1 MQKHENSSWSLYLR
15 KKVKMDEFDIVDNLV
30 LNGGLEF
37 AGNDSETGEA
47 LYKPTDRLK
56 EIDYKLNEEL
66 SMYFSEVT
74 LKLWEKGFLDMDV
87 TQEDPVVKLGPKGF
101 DAVAIK
107 SLPKDERVVIEEIV
121 KALLN
126 KN

>member
-1 MQKHENSSWSLYLR
+1 MQKQENNFWSLYLTR
-15 KKVKMDEFDIVDNLV
+15 ETKMDEFDIVDKLV

-37 AGNDSETGEA
+37 AGKDSETGET

-56 EIDYKLNEEL
+56 HIDKKLSEEL
-66 SMYFSEVT
+66 STYFSEVT

-101 DAVAIK
+101 DALAIK
-107 SLPKDERVVIEEIV
+107 SLPTDERVVIEEIV

>member
-1 MQKHENSSWSLYLR
+1 
-15 KKVKMDEFDIVDNLV
+15 MDEFDIVDNLV

-37 AGNDSETGEA
+37 AGKDPETGEA

-56 EIDYKLNEEL
+56 DIDHKLSEEL
-66 SMYFSEVT
+66 SIYFSEVT
-74 LKLWEKGFLDMDV
+74 LKLWEKGFIDMDV
-87 TQEDPVVKLGPKGF
+87 TQEDPVVKLGQKSF
-101 DAVAIK
+101 NAYSIK
-107 SLPKDERVVIEEIV
+107 ALPTDERVVMEEII

>member
-1 MQKHENSSWSLYLR
+1 
-15 KKVKMDEFDIVDNLV
+15 MDEFDIIDKLI

-37 AGNDSETGEA
+37 AGKDSETGEP

-56 EIDYKLNEEL
+56 EIDSRLSEEL
-66 SMYFSEVT
+66 SVYFSEVT

-87 TQEDPVVKLGPKGF
+87 TDRDPLVKLGPNSL

-107 SLPKDERVVIEEIV
+107 SLPKDERVIIEEIV
-121 KALLN
+121 KALFN

>member
-1 MQKHENSSWSLYLR
+1 
-15 KKVKMDEFDIVDNLV
+15 MDEFDIVDNLV

-56 EIDYKLNEEL
+56 EIDSKLSEEL

>member
-1 MQKHENSSWSLYLR
+1 MIDKL
-15 KKVKMDEFDIVDNLV
+15 I

-37 AGNDSETGEA
+37 AGKDSETGEP

-56 EIDYKLNEEL
+56 EIDSRLSEEL
-66 SMYFSEVT
+66 SVYFSEVT
-74 LKLWEKGFLDMDV
+74 LKLWEKGFIDMDV
-87 TQEDPVVKLGPKGF
+87 TDKDPLVKIGPKGF

-107 SLPKDERVVIEEIV
+107 SLPKDERVIIEEIV

>member
-1 MQKHENSSWSLYLR
+1 VS
-15 KKVKMDEFDIVDNLV
+15 DEFDIVDNLV

-37 AGNDSETGEA
+37 AGKDSETGEP
-47 LYKPTDRLK
+47 LYKPTERLK
-56 EIDYKLNEEL
+56 DIDARL
-66 SMYFSEVT
+66 SEDLSAYFSEVT

-87 TQEDPVVKLGPKGF
+87 TDKDPLVKLGPKGF